1 MKKWI
6 MTCLLLAGLSVT
18 AQHTPRQGQGRR
30 QMQEFSADQMA
41 TLQSKKMMLALD
53 LSSNQQQELETLLS
67 KRIGQRHQ
75 MRQARQQDSAAM
87 ADPQKRYQFM
97 NQRLD
102 SEIAFRQ
109 ELKKILSEPQYEQ
122 WRQMHPPREMMGHH
136 RGRKHPKG

>member
-122 WRQMHPPREMMGHH
+122 WRQMHPNREMGHH
-136 RGRKHPKG
+136 RGRKHRKG

>member
-6 MTCLLLAGLSVT
+6 LTCLLLAGLSVT

-122 WRQMHPPREMMGHH
+122 WRQMHPPREMGQH
-136 RGRKHPKG
+136 RGRKHRKG

>member
-18 AQHTPRQGQGRR
+18 AQHMPREGHGRR

-53 LSSNQQQELETLLS
+53 LTSNQQQELKTLFAR
-67 KRIGQRHQ
+67 RIEQRHQ
-75 MRQARQQDSAAM
+75 MRQAHQKDTAAL

-97 NQRLD
+97 DERLD

-109 ELKKILSEPQYEQ
+109 ELKKILNEPQYEK
-122 WRQMHPPREMMGHH
+122 WRQMHPPREMGHH
-136 RGRKHPKG
+136 PGRMHRKG